1 MIFSENIYIIFFF
14 NIYMLH
20 LTSEDFEK
28 EVTKS
33 KIPVV
38 VDFFADWC
46 MPCQMMAPIFENVGK
61 KLASRMKFAK
71 IDTQNETELAQRF
84 NISGIPCLIVFK
96 SGREVARLVGFV
108 QEDELEEKLKK
119 YL

>member
-1 MIFSENIYIIFFF
+1 
-14 NIYMLH
+14 MLY
-20 LTSEDFEK
+20 LTGDNFEK

-46 MPCQMMAPIFENVGK
+46 MPCQMMAPIFEALSGK
-61 KLASRMKFAK
+61 FGSKMKFAK
-71 IDTQNETELAQRF
+71 VDTQVEMELAQRF
-84 NISGIPCLIVFK
+84 NITGIPCLIVFK
-96 SGREVARLVGFV
+96 NGKEIGRIVGFL
-108 QEDELEEKLKK
+108 QEEELEAKLKG